1 MGIDQAANVTPT
13 LNDLCLLLFM
23 TSGFQDLKLAALWL
37 TELAAL
43 WLTEREMM
51 KLKIQSCLL
60 KFANKFSCGLVNS
73 RFLIFK

>member
-37 TELAAL
+37 TE
-43 WLTEREMM
+43 RELM

>member
-23 TSGFQDLKLAALWL
+23 TSGFQGLK
-37 TELAAL
+37 LAAL

>member
-37 TELAAL
+37 TE
-43 WLTEREMM
+43 REMK